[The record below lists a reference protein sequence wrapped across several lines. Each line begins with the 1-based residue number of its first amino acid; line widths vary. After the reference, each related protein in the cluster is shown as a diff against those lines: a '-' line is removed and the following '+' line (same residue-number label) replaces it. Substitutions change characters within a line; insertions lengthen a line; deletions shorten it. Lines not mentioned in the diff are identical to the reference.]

1 MRGGSGCVKK
11 DVAKGCEL
19 WAGGGVGRRG
29 RPGAERQGPGA
40 GEGGWAGKGGP
51 GQQRPAARW
60 GRCWPAG
67 PPGRRQSCR
76 GGQGRMWQGRVN
88 FKYGRQLGR
97 GKEEAW
103 ARERGRGGEPGGGSR
118 GRTCRQAW
126 CSRADA
132 GAGAGAALQVG
143 AVAVAGSQEERTGW
157 VASPGESIAAGEGEE
172 KGGQGRVDGGGR
184 GEEGE
189 EGGGRTTAR
198 TPRRSTAQHSAAQRS
213 AAQRLLVVVV
223 ALAAGSVLCAPLAAQ
238 RDHSGVKVDVGQ
250 AAHHQ
255 AGGGVRVSLADCG
268 APGGGGGYVSPGMRG
283 RASHGA
289 AAVAAARAGAAA
301 AAAGGRNA
309 TQCEAAARRRHHR
322 PPPSPASAAR
332 HVVGSLSCW
341 EEMGAE

>member
-1 MRGGSGCVKK
+1 
-11 DVAKGCEL
+11 
-19 WAGGGVGRRG
+19 
-29 RPGAERQGPGA
+29 
-40 GEGGWAGKGGP
+40 
-51 GQQRPAARW
+51 
-60 GRCWPAG
+60 
-67 PPGRRQSCR
+67 
-76 GGQGRMWQGRVN
+76 MWQGRVN

-268 APGGGGGYVSPGMRG
+268 APGGGGGIRFTRDERQGVARG
-283 RASHGA
+283 SGSGSGQSGSSGGSSRRPQRHAVRGSSTA
-289 AAVAAARAGAAA
+289 A
-301 AAAGGRNA
+301 
-309 TQCEAAARRRHHR
+309 
-322 PPPSPASAAR
+322 PSPATALTGQRRPPRGWVAVLLGGDGCR
-332 HVVGSLSCW
+332 VDVHLGRKVVGQPGVAVVLC
-341 EEMGAE
+341 AEGQEQGVGVRHPGLPHADGGVVVAAGQTGEGGGRVKRSDGVGPR